1 MAVENHAEVTA
12 LLSAIVRAMVDDPS
26 EVSVSRSTEEHS
38 ILITIRVAKSDIGK
52 VIGKQG
58 RTARSLRVILGAIA
72 QTQGEKYSLDIAGQY
87 ED

>member
-12 LLSAIVRAMVDDPS
+12 LLSSIVKAIVDGPG
-26 EVSVSRSTEEHS
+26 EVSVSRRQDEHAV
-38 ILITIRVAKSDIGK
+38 LITIRVATSDIGK

-72 QTQGEKYSLDIAGQY
+72 QTQGEKYSLDIVG
-87 ED
+87 